1 MRYKKIVWSIIA
13 SVLCLGLLSGCG
25 HKNEISIKIETYL
38 QEKYGE
44 EFEVL
49 SWKQPKLL
57 PSDNGVIHA
66 TCIIKAS
73 PVH

>member
-44 EFEVL
+44 DLKCCLGNNQNFCH
-49 SWKQPKLL
+49 QIM
-57 PSDNGVIHA
+57 G
-66 TCIIKAS
+66 
-73 PVH
+73 

>member
-1 MRYKKIVWSIIA
+1 MRYKKIVLSVIA

-44 EFEVL
+44 YETFSV
-49 SWKQPKLL
+49 K
-57 PSDNGVIHA
+57 
-66 TCIIKAS
+66 
-73 PVH
+73 